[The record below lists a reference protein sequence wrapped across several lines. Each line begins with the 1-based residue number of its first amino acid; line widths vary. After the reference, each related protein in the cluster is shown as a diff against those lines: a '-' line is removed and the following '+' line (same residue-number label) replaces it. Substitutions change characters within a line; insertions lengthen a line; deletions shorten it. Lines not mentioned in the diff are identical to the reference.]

1 MIFRALTYTIDIDNF
16 SSEDFKLSFQKLKNI
31 ISNEY
36 KIRTFR
42 INTLPLNKIDSKGLL
57 FKIDNVLDTLNN
69 HEVRWLN
76 ISFNLNDKSR
86 FEIDEISKT
95 SLRILKNYK
104 SVFINWIFNS
114 NNKEA
119 LDASSNLVLNNS
131 RLSSTGYDNFRFGIN
146 CNILPGTPFFPF
158 SYGLKV
164 NQFSIAVESIKPF
177 LQFFSNPEDLETPFL
192 EIKKKL
198 LDFQKLFKE
207 DQSFLGYDLSFAPFP
222 DENISIKDIYS
233 ILGLSEFGSLGTT
246 YITSKLTSFLKKFVN
261 DEQIKTC
268 GFNGVMFSL
277 LEDKLLA
284 KENNFKTFTMND
296 FLLYSSVCGCGIDM
310 IPISGNIL
318 PEQVKSLIFDTF
330 SISEKYQKPLGVRV
344 LPIPNKKDNEF
355 TEFDMEFIEN
365 TRVIGIPRGYL

>member
-277 LEDKLLA
+277 LEDKLLVVA
-284 KENNFKTFTMND
+284 
-296 FLLYSSVCGCGIDM
+296 
-310 IPISGNIL
+310 SG
-318 PEQVKSLIFDTF
+318 
-330 SISEKYQKPLGVRV
+330 GV
-344 LPIPNKKDNEF
+344 
-355 TEFDMEFIEN
+355 
-365 TRVIGIPRGYL
+365 

>member
-1 MIFRALTYTIDIDNF
+1 MIFRALTYTIDFENF
-16 SSEDFKLSFQKLKNI
+16 SSVDFNLSFQKLKNI
-31 ISNEY
+31 VSNKY

-42 INTLPLNKIDSKGLL
+42 INTIPLNQIDSKGLL
-57 FKIDNVLDTLNN
+57 YKIDYVLETIKN

-76 ISFNLNDKSR
+76 ISFDLNNKSK
-86 FEIDEISKT
+86 FEIDEISKI
-95 SLRILKNYK
+95 SFKILKNYK
-104 SVFINWIFNS
+104 SVFINWIFDS

-146 CNILPGTPFFPF
+146 CNVLPGTPFFPF
-158 SYGLKV
+158 SYGLNA

-177 LQFFSNPEDLETPFL
+177 LKSFKNPDDLETPFL
-192 EIKKKL
+192 EIKKEL
-198 LDFQKLFKE
+198 LEFQILFDK
-207 DQSFLGYDLSFAPFP
+207 DKSFIGYDLSFAPFP
-222 DENISIKDIYS
+222 DENISVKDVYS
-233 ILGLSEFGSLGTT
+233 VLGLSEFGSLGTT
-246 YITSKLTSFLKKFVN
+246 YITSNLTSFLKKFVN
-261 DEQIKTC
+261 DKQIKTC
-268 GFNGVMFSL
+268 GFNWVIFSL

-310 IPISGNIL
+310 IPISGNVL
-318 PEQVKSLIFDTF
+318 PEQVKSLILDTF
-330 SISEKYQKPLGVRV
+330 SISEKYKKPLGVRV

-365 TRVIGIPRGYL
+365 TRVIGIPKGYL

>member
-76 ISFNLNDKSR
+76 ISFNLNDKSK